1 MAFAARISNGDR
13 AVVVTLSGIKQV
25 AQSAF
30 VALYR
35 MELNSRVVFGKT
47 RHISQSRL
55 DFLGESFQLLKPD
68 SGD

>member
-1 MAFAARISNGDR
+1 
-13 AVVVTLSGIKQV
+13 
-25 AQSAF
+25 
-30 VALYR
+30 

-47 RHISQSRL
+47 IHISQSRL

>member
-1 MAFAARISNGDR
+1 
-13 AVVVTLSGIKQV
+13 
-25 AQSAF
+25 
-30 VALYR
+30 

-55 DFLGESFQLLKPD
+55 DFLEESFQLLKPD